1 MKRRSV
7 LAGAGVGTIAS
18 LSGCLGLLGMD
29 EHESSP
35 AGVEG
40 GAREETGYEQ
50 VAIEELPVDRDVG
63 VGPVSETVSV
73 VNYMTTH
80 EKAVDI
86 APLEQR
92 QRAAAFNVVTS
103 PQVSVLG
110 QELNPL
116 EEMSTGELV
125 DLVRNNYDGIENISR
140 DEDAEITVLGQ
151 STTRTRFTADA
162 EFDGHSMD
170 VDVHVTE
177 AVDADDDLLVTIG
190 VYPQQLRPQEEAD
203 IVSLVEAA
211 TTGVDEAASTDGS
224 GSDGSET
231 ESGDAETDSDDES
244 GANETGDDGI
254 LG

>member
-7 LAGAGVGTIAS
+7 LAGVGAGAIAG

-35 AGVEG
+35 AGVEEG
-40 GAREETGYEQ
+40 TREETGYEQ
-50 VAIEELPVDRDVG
+50 VAIEDLPVDRDVG

-73 VNYMTTH
+73 VNHMTTH
-80 EKAVDI
+80 EKAVEI

-92 QRAAAFNVVTS
+92 QRAAVFNVVTS

-125 DLVRNNYDGIENISR
+125 ELVRNNYDGIENISR
-140 DEDAEITVLGQ
+140 DEDAEITVLEQ

-203 IVSLVEAA
+203 ILSLIEAA
-211 TTGVDEAASTDGS
+211 TTDVDEAASTGGS
-224 GSDGSET
+224 DSDGSET
-231 ESGDAETDSDDES
+231 GGGDDES
-244 GANETGDDGI
+244 DDGI